1 MRLVEQAGST
11 VSVVSLTSGFLISD
25 RRFFYVLKKQ
35 CMMV

>member
-11 VSVVSLTSGFLISD
+11 VSVVSLASDFLISD
-25 RRFFYVLKKQ
+25 RRLFYVLKKQ